1 MCREGEPDA
10 QDGRNN
16 SPLFQIR
23 CKKQLFYERRKEG
36 KEEKADDFHQQQRS
50 RGRSSLAAQSA
61 KNRQKPPIYL
71 GENLG
76 CRLSSESQCRKNNFR
91 SSPPAAGW
99 RISPRP
105 LSPPPPLLLASCNIR
120 CPRRGSSA
128 ICDEVLDSLTD
139 CRQT

>member
-1 MCREGEPDA
+1 MRKMAEITVHCFKSDA
-10 QDGRNN
+10 K
-16 SPLFQIR
+16 SSF
-23 CKKQLFYERRKEG
+23 FYERRKEG

-61 KNRQKPPIYL
+61 KNRQKPPIYR

-105 LSPPPPLLLASCNIR
+105 LSPPPLLLASCNIR
-120 CPRRGSSA
+120 CPRRRSSA
-128 ICDEVLDSLTD
+128 LCDEVLDSLTD
-139 CRQT
+139 CHQT